1 MAGRASL
8 CCNEIALQDRIEAVG
23 APIPVGSLVP
33 RSAGQRLEAIDAAR
47 GLAMIFV
54 CLSHFGE
61 TYFGGVRGG
70 SAGALLDALGRV
82 ATPSFMMISG
92 ALIGFRRATD
102 PASFGPLRQHL
113 VDRALFLLTVAH
125 VVIVAAYVPHYGL
138 RASLRGTVVTDAIGV
153 AILVGVWLVPRTSA
167 HLRGLL
173 ALVTY
178 LAASLCALGWLPD
191 PRSPAGLLKHVLVG
205 FREGGESSLFIYV
218 FPLVQWSAVYLAGTV
233 LGELLLAIPNR
244 STQARRLAALGVSL
258 FSAAALCRV
267 LVGRALGIAA
277 LRDPLSLA
285 HFVAVPGAKL
295 PPGPAYLA
303 LYGGSAL
310 LLLAIALTVEG
321 LWPRLLA
328 PFEIVGRNSLFFY
341 VGQYLVYY
349 SIFPVLHL
357 PVTNAWPLLL
367 VATMGLLYGATT
379 LWEAAG
385 GKRWLSVGY
394 PWLRDREHA
403 LAEVDRLSAR

>member
-1 MAGRASL
+1 MSASTTPIRSRERASL
-8 CCNEIALQDRIEAVG
+8 CCNEIALHDKASAVA
-23 APIPVGSLVP
+23 APTSVGSFVP
-33 RSAGQRLEAIDAAR
+33 RPAGQRLEAIDAAR

-61 TYFGGVRGG
+61 IHLDGTRGG
-70 SAGALLDALGRV
+70 AAGALLDALGRV
-82 ATPSFMMISG
+82 ATPSFMVISG
-92 ALIGFRRATD
+92 ALIGFRHASD
-102 PASFGPLRQHL
+102 PASFAHLKQHL

-125 VVIVAAYVPHYGL
+125 LVIVAAYVPHYGL

-153 AILVGVWLVPRTSA
+153 AILVGVWLVPRTTA
-167 HLRGLL
+167 RQRALLGLV
-173 ALVTY
+173 AY
-178 LAASLCALGWLPD
+178 LTASLCALAWWPD
-191 PRSPAGLLKHVLVG
+191 PGSPTGLVKHVFVG
-205 FREGGESSLFIYV
+205 FREGAEPSFFIYV

-233 LGELLLAIPNR
+233 LGEVLLANPSR
-244 STQARRLAALGVSL
+244 SAQARRLALLGIAL

-267 LVGRALGIAA
+267 LVGRSLGIAA
-277 LRDPLSLA
+277 LRDPRSLA

-295 PPGPAYLA
+295 PPGPAFLA
-303 LYGGSAL
+303 LYGGCAL
-310 LLLAIALTVEG
+310 LLLAGALTVEG

-349 SIFPVLHL
+349 SVFPVLHL

-367 VATMGLLYGATT
+367 LATMGLLYCATT

-403 LAEVDRLSAR
+403 